1 MDINEKTNI
10 YESIAERTQGN
21 IYLGVVGPV
30 RSGKSTF
37 IKRFMDLLVMPNLT
51 NAYVKQRITDEMPQS
66 GAGKTIMTAEPKF
79 VPAEAVAVTLP
90 GNVNMKLRMVDC
102 VGYIVPGVIGHME
115 DGKMR
120 MVATPWQEEKMP
132 FTEAAEL
139 GTRKVIRDHSTI
151 GIVVTTDGSIGDLPR
166 EGYEGAEER
175 TVNELKEI
183 GKPFV
188 VVLNTTQPESE
199 LTKGLADDMRARYG
213 VPVIP
218 TDCAHMNVSALN
230 NILGEAL
237 NQFPVSQIN
246 FYLPGFTEGLS
257 EEHWIKASIISAM
270 QEWAGNFSSIDDVK
284 RSIAT
289 LADGE
294 IVESVEVENI
304 DLATGNIDVNVNM
317 VQGLFYKVVEE
328 LMEHEVKNDSQ
339 FFSLLREFASA
350 KKAYDKLESAM
361 QQVEETGYGIVQPR
375 LSEMILE
382 QPEIFKQGSKYGVRL
397 KAKAPSMHIIR
408 TDITTE
414 VSPIVGTE
422 KQSEDLIN
430 HLITEFEQEP
440 DRIWETN
447 LFGKSL
453 YEMVEEQMENKLT
466 SVPDGIRVKV
476 QKSLQKISD
485 EGKDY
490 FICIII

>member
-1 MDINEKTNI
+1 MYN
-10 YESIAERTQGN
+10 Y
-21 IYLGVVGPV
+21 
-30 RSGKSTF
+30 
-37 IKRFMDLLVMPNLT
+37 
-51 NAYVKQRITDEMPQS
+51 
-66 GAGKTIMTAEPKF
+66 
-79 VPAEAVAVTLP
+79 
-90 GNVNMKLRMVDC
+90 
-102 VGYIVPGVIGHME
+102 
-115 DGKMR
+115 
-120 MVATPWQEEKMP
+120 
-132 FTEAAEL
+132 
-139 GTRKVIRDHSTI
+139 
-151 GIVVTTDGSIGDLPR
+151 
-166 EGYEGAEER
+166 
-175 TVNELKEI
+175 
-183 GKPFV
+183 
-188 VVLNTTQPESE
+188 
-199 LTKGLADDMRARYG
+199 
-213 VPVIP
+213 
-218 TDCAHMNVSALN
+218 
-230 NILGEAL
+230 
-237 NQFPVSQIN
+237 
-246 FYLPGFTEGLS
+246 
-257 EEHWIKASIISAM
+257 
-270 QEWAGNFSSIDDVK
+270 
-284 RSIAT
+284 
-289 LADGE
+289 
-294 IVESVEVENI
+294 
-304 DLATGNIDVNVNM
+304 
-317 VQGLFYKVVEE
+317 
-328 LMEHEVKNDSQ
+328 VKNDSQ

-447 LFGKSL
+447 FLGKSL

-466 SVPDGIRVKV
+466 SVPEGIRVKV

>member
-1 MDINEKTNI
+1 
-10 YESIAERTQGN
+10 
-21 IYLGVVGPV
+21 
-30 RSGKSTF
+30 
-37 IKRFMDLLVMPNLT
+37 
-51 NAYVKQRITDEMPQS
+51 
-66 GAGKTIMTAEPKF
+66 
-79 VPAEAVAVTLP
+79 
-90 GNVNMKLRMVDC
+90 
-102 VGYIVPGVIGHME
+102 
-115 DGKMR
+115 
-120 MVATPWQEEKMP
+120 
-132 FTEAAEL
+132 
-139 GTRKVIRDHSTI
+139 
-151 GIVVTTDGSIGDLPR
+151 
-166 EGYEGAEER
+166 
-175 TVNELKEI
+175 
-183 GKPFV
+183 
-188 VVLNTTQPESE
+188 
-199 LTKGLADDMRARYG
+199 
-213 VPVIP
+213 
-218 TDCAHMNVSALN
+218 
-230 NILGEAL
+230 
-237 NQFPVSQIN
+237 
-246 FYLPGFTEGLS
+246 
-257 EEHWIKASIISAM
+257 M
-270 QEWAGNFSSIDDVK
+270 QEWAANFSSIDDVK
-284 RSIAT
+284 RSINA
-289 LADGE
+289 LADGDV
-294 IVESVEVENI
+294 VESVEVENI
-304 DLATGNIDVNVNM
+304 DLATGSIDVNVNM
-317 VQGLFYKVVEE
+317 ADGLFYKVVEE

-447 LFGKSL
+447 FLGKSL

-466 SVPDGIRVKV
+466 SVPEGIRVKV